1 MFAIKLDNDANGDLL
16 DDKTYVQHESL
27 RIRSLSIVCHIE
39 NQVSFFRDCYE
50 RLGDAD
56 HKEIIKSIAMYAMML
71 VASFQIVKAE
81 RDNDDHA
88 SERDAP
94 LVLPVQLVT
103 LRHGTFLKQ
112 VFDPFQQHIS
122 LFWSETAIEQIEAE
136 RRKLLNLYTSDIV
149 LRGIIDE
156 HDVTTLFN
164 DAWKC
169 ALDHF
174 ERMRLFCGG
183 LAFVLANTTKIPF

>member
-1 MFAIKLDNDANGDLL
+1 MMGRHVGIVTSLVASGDNNMLQIWCARIVVKTAVETIDND
-16 DDKTYVQHESL
+16 VW
-27 RIRSLSIVCHIE
+27 
-39 NQVSFFRDCYE
+39 VSFFRDCYE

-122 LFWSETAIEQIEAE
+122 LFWSETAIE
-136 RRKLLNLYTSDIV
+136 
-149 LRGIIDE
+149 
-156 HDVTTLFN
+156 
-164 DAWKC
+164 
-169 ALDHF
+169 
-174 ERMRLFCGG
+174 
-183 LAFVLANTTKIPF
+183 